1 MAIAARD
8 ITTDEFLAEDL
19 HFATSWWQRLRGLM
33 FRRSLN
39 AGEGLFIEPCSSIH
53 MMFVPFSLD
62 AVFVDKDHR
71 VVKVSRGVRPWIGLG
86 FGGRGARGVIE
97 VAAGAAER
105 VLAGHQLDF
114 SSPAQPAGTGR
125 SPQPPI

>member
-1 MAIAARD
+1 MGIAARD
-8 ITTDEFLAEDL
+8 VATGEVMVEDL
-19 HFATSWWQRLRGLM
+19 RFARSWWQRLRGLM

-53 MMFVPFSLD
+53 MMFVPFALD

-71 VVKVSRGVRPWIGLG
+71 VVKVARGVRPWIGIA

-97 VAAGAAER
+97 VAAGAAEKIT
-105 VLAGHQLDF
+105 AGHQLDF
-114 SSPAQPAGTGR
+114 
-125 SPQPPI
+125 

>member
-1 MAIAARD
+1 MPTVARD
-8 ITTDEFLAEDL
+8 VTTNEVFVDDL
-19 HFATSWWQRLRGLM
+19 HFATSWWQRLCGLM

-53 MMFVPFSLD
+53 MMFVPFALD

-71 VVKVSRGVRPWIGLG
+71 VVKVSRGVRPWVGLA

-97 VAAGAAER
+97 VAAGAADK
-105 VLAGHQLDF
+105 VMDGHQLDF
-114 SSPAQPAGTGR
+114 
-125 SPQPPI
+125 